1 MKNYT
6 ILLISILLLL
16 FVNKTAVEGFIS
28 EQGTCIVGSN
38 QYEELKSKIES
49 INFDEIKLK
58 LFTITRR
65 VDEIEDKMEDN
76 LERNKKKSLKVE
88 EDEDEDVEEGSS
100 EVEFEESLYEP
111 IISQNKNIYDNYLIT
126 GLIVIFAIILF
137 LFLIYFLYRM
147 ITQFNKSRRLNIKK
161 IDLSYN
167 DILDE
172 LKKNKIKGKI
182 KLKSIQK

>member
-65 VDEIEDKMEDN
+65 VDEIEDKLN
-76 LERNKKKSLKVE
+76 HALKVDKE
-88 EDEDEDVEEGSS
+88 KQVTICVHPFIAAYLSS
-100 EVEFEESLYEP
+100 
-111 IISQNKNIYDNYLIT
+111 
-126 GLIVIFAIILF
+126 GLFSK
-137 LFLIYFLYRM
+137 RM
-147 ITQFNKSRRLNIKK
+147 SANFGFFTK
-161 IDLSYN
+161 
-167 DILDE
+167 
-172 LKKNKIKGKI
+172 
-182 KLKSIQK
+182 